1 MKGIRTIALG
11 LALLAGATA
20 SAQAQDAQPQGGQR
34 RGGGMGVAPLL
45 EGITLTAEQRTKVDS
60 IQKAF
65 QPKSQA
71 LREEMQGGGDRA
83 QLMQKMQSLNTELR
97 AAVKAVLTTEQ
108 QAAFDRNAEAVDA
121 RRRQMMQNRPS
132 PR

>member
-20 SAQAQDAQPQGGQR
+20 VAQAQDPQAQGGQR
-34 RGGGMGVAPLL
+34 RVGMGVAPLL
-45 EGITLTAEQRTKVDS
+45 EGITLTAEQQTKVDS

-71 LREEMQGGGDRA
+71 LREEMQAGGDRA
-83 QLMQKMQSLNTELR
+83 QLMQKMQTLNGELR
-97 AAVKAVLTTEQ
+97 TAVKALLTAEQ
-108 QAAFDRNAEAVDA
+108 QATFDKNVEAMEA

-132 PR
+132 PQ